1 MAEGVVKMQKILV
14 IDDSKTV
21 QLVAR
26 AILEPSGYSVISVV
40 DPEEAPEVVRSEH
53 PDLILM
59 DLEMSLS
66 GGALMESMR
75 EEGILDSTKVVLHSS
90 RPSTELENAARQ
102 LNADGF
108 IQKTSDRDEFLRRIE
123 SFFTPSR

>member
-1 MAEGVVKMQKILV
+1 MQKILV
-14 IDDSKTV
+14 VDDSKTV

-26 AILEPSGYSVISVV
+26 AILEPSGYRVISVE
-40 DPEEAPEVVRSEH
+40 DPQEAPALVRSER

-66 GGALMESMR
+66 GGALMETMR
-75 EEGILDSTKVVLHSS
+75 EEGVLGSTKVVLHSS
-90 RPSTELENAARQ
+90 RPNSELEDAARQ

-108 IQKTSDRDEFLRRIE
+108 IQKTGDREEFLRRIE
-123 SFFTPSR
+123 SFFTHAC